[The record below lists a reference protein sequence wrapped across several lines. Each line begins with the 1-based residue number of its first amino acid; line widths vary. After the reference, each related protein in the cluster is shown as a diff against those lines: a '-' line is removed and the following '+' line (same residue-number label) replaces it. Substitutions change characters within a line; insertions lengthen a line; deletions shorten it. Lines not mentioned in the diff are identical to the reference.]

1 MKSMQERVKS
11 LKSEMEDNKHRNL
24 FAYVSTE
31 DMKEIQEKP
40 KALRRQIRKCNLS
53 KSRLVGRL
61 ILGEV

>member
-1 MKSMQERVKS
+1 MIPSFLDVPA
-11 LKSEMEDNKHRNL
+11 EDNEKHRDL

-31 DMKEIQEKP
+31 DTKETQEKP